1 MTHPKTI
8 KADTYQPTQWEAV
21 NGSRRYSLSK
31 NGLGQ
36 WWPELEVR
44 VEGDRWCRIIIR
56 DSNPFKSL
64 SGAIRFVEK
73 FIARDVSNGFVF
85 KSED

>member
-1 MTHPKTI
+1 MHPNKF
-8 KADTYQPTQWEAV
+8 DGDRYQPIAWETTD
-21 NGSRRYSLSK
+21 GRRRYFLSR
-31 NGLGQ
+31 NRLGR
-36 WWPELEVR
+36 WWPGLETKT
-44 VEGDRWCRIIIR
+44 DRDWYGIVIR

-73 FIARDVSNGFVF
+73 FIAKDVSNGFVF